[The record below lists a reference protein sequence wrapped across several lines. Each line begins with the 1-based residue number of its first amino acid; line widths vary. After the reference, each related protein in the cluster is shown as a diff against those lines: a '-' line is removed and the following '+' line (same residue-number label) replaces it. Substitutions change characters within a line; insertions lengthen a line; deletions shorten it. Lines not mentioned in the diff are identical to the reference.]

1 MIYRNP
7 TASVSH
13 VYYWPCLNHIEVEYT
28 ITANDAKN
36 ITSSGTIA
44 SVAFPDLMSDL
55 PGKSGAGTIDANI
68 DATDKMYLFSLDS
81 WKTDITL
88 NYTLN
93 GAAKTLKVSDTRR
106 PEIKGRLN
114 YSDLGTGAF
123 EDAGE
128 KFVFSKTAF
137 TYPKD
142 DRHTYDVEVTG
153 LSIGWMIE
161 REDSGSYTYEK
172 VGSTRVLWDGTGERP
187 IEAMK
192 PMEDEDEMEIVFL
205 YEHMTDITPLDDA
218 ADATHFY
225 LIYEIEGT
233 GTDTDGT
240 VYRIADPTGTETSP
254 AWIEEPSYT
263 EPTVSISGV
272 YLYTSLRHAEV
283 RYSITANDATNI
295 KSQAEISCEWGS
307 YYKSKCTLPEMTGSG
322 DFTADANYGDNLQG
336 ASGSTWETTI
346 YMSYNLGSS
355 SRTRTF
361 SISGRPEIRY
371 CYLDFASDYY
381 VSDDITDMSI
391 GRELKLVFMND
402 DPHKYTAEFNKVE
415 IEWFKYDSYGNEISV
430 GRREI
435 WEGSFTEGEGPVFY
449 GPYGPMTDT
458 EDSSQQCY
466 EYSFW
471 YTNLNATPPDPEA
484 VLFRLHFYGKISG
497 NDSYDTSDE
506 LYAYTEEYMEL
517 P

>member
-1 MIYRNP
+1 V
-7 TASVSH
+7 SVSH
-13 VYYWPCLNHIEVEYT
+13 VYYWPCLNHVEVEYE

-36 ITSSGTIA
+36 ITSAGTVA
-44 SVAFPDLMSDL
+44 STADPALLSASL
-55 PGKSGAGTIDANI
+55 PNKSGAGTIDANM
-68 DATDKMYLFSLDS
+68 DVTDKLILMSDDS

-93 GAAKTLKVSDTRR
+93 GAARTLSVSDTRV
-106 PEIKGRLN
+106 PEIKGLLN
-114 YSDLGTGAF
+114 YSDLATGTF
-123 EDAGE
+123 DDASG
-128 KFVFSKTAF
+128 KFVYSKTAF
-137 TYPKD
+137 KYPKD
-142 DRHTYDVEVTG
+142 ERHTYDVDVTG
-153 LSIGWMIE
+153 ISIGWMRGTE
-161 REDSGSYTYEK
+161 TSDGSYEFTET
-172 VGSTRVLWDGTGERP
+172 GSTRVLWDGTGTSP
-187 IEAMK
+187 IEKME
-192 PMEDEDEMEIVFL
+192 PMEDGDEMEIVFL
-205 YEHMTDITPLDDA
+205 YEGTPDLTPPEDA
-218 ADATHFY
+218 RGATHFY

-240 VYRIADPTGTETSP
+240 VYRIADPTGTETAP
-254 AWIEEPSYT
+254 AWIEEPVYN
-263 EPTVSISGV
+263 EPTISVSGV

-391 GRELKLVFMND
+391 GRELKLVFKND

-458 EDSSQQCY
+458 EDSSQKCY